1 VRMVGA
7 HTPCGRSAR
16 ARAFRSSALCLRFYL
31 SCRLLVCEVLSRA
44 ERNGRKTRVSASE
57 VGMASNFM
65 PFEADG
71 KYNRV
76 FDMADEGAE
85 GAPLAR
91 AFS

>member
-1 VRMVGA
+1 MRMVGA

-16 ARAFRSSALCLRFYL
+16 ARAFRSSALCLRF
-31 SCRLLVCEVLSRA
+31 CLLVCEVLSRA

-65 PFEADG
+65 QFEADG